1 MASNGIINKGKKIN
15 IASEE
20 TLGKFDDKIREIGIN
35 EKEKNTQ
42 AKADEIK
49 VPYMDLSSFPVSQDA
64 LALIP
69 LGEVKKHGIVCFF
82 YGEKSLR
89 LGVLSPENKE
99 AQKQIEIIKDRFY
112 NKDIEIY
119 LISENSY
126 KTILKAYEALP
137 LIKEVRGGVQITEE
151 DIKKFEN
158 IKDFKEIGEQVQRV
172 SVTDVL
178 VLLMSAAINIDATD
192 IHIEAGKETI
202 KIRYRIDGILHDV
215 TKLSSDKWEDFISR
229 IKLIS
234 GLKLNV
240 SDEPQDGRFVIA
252 IGEKEDI
259 DVRVST
265 LPTAY
270 GESVAIRLL
279 MFSRVA
285 VSLEELG
292 LSEYN
297 FKAIDKASNMPNGMI
312 LNTGPTGSGKTSTL
326 YAILT
331 RLNKEDT
338 KIVTIEDPI
347 EYHLDGINQSQTNE
361 EAGYNFAAALKSFV
375 RQDPDVIMVGEIR
388 DFATVDTA
396 IQSALTGHLVL
407 STIHTNS
414 AAGSIPRLISIG
426 AKNFLLAPAIN
437 IMIGQRLVRR
447 ICPNCKQEKELSD
460 DDKIRI
466 KKEFEK
472 AGDEVRKKINL
483 ENIDS
488 IDFYAGKGCDRCSGI
503 GYKGRIAIF
512 EIIEFT
518 EKIRKEI
525 IANEAISEGRIQDM
539 ATEDGMSTMAQDGIL
554 KAMDGITSLEE
565 IFRVTK

>member
-1 MASNGIINKGKKIN
+1 MADNDNINKGQKIN
-15 IASEE
+15 IASED
-20 TLGKFDDKIREIGIN
+20 TLGKFDDKIKEIGIN
-35 EKEKNTQ
+35 QKEKTTQ
-42 AKADEIK
+42 AKAEETKI
-49 VPYMDLSSFPVSQDA
+49 PYIDLASFPVSQDA
-64 LALIP
+64 LALVP
-69 LGEVKKHGIVCFF
+69 LKDVKESGVVCFF

-89 LGVLSPENKE
+89 LGVLAPENKE
-99 AQKQIEIIKDRFY
+99 AQKQIEIVKDRFY
-112 NKDIEIY
+112 NKSVEIY
-119 LISENSY
+119 IISENSY
-126 KTILKAYEALP
+126 NAILKAYEALP

-151 DIKKFEN
+151 DIEKFKG
-158 IKDFKEIGEQVQRV
+158 IKNFNEIGEQVQRV

-178 VLLMSAAINIDATD
+178 VLLMSAAINVDATD

-202 KIRYRIDGILHDV
+202 KVRYRIDGMLHNV
-215 TKLSSDKWEDFISR
+215 AKISSDKWEDLISR

-240 SDEPQDGRFVIA
+240 SNEPQDGRFVIA
-252 IGEKEDI
+252 LGKNEDI

-297 FKAIDKASNMPNGMI
+297 FKAIDRASNMPNGMI

-347 EYHLDGINQSQTNE
+347 EYHLDGINQSQTDE
-361 EAGYNFAAALKSFV
+361 EAGYSFAAALKSFV

-388 DFATVDTA
+388 DFETVDTA

-447 ICPNCKQEKELSD
+447 VCSDCKQKITLSD

-466 KKEFEK
+466 KKEFER
-472 AGDEVRKKINL
+472 AGEEIKSKINL
-483 ENIDS
+483 EDLES
-488 IDFYAGKGCDRCSGI
+488 LEFHTGKGCDKCGGI

-525 IANEAISEGRIQDM
+525 IDNEAISEGRIQEIAM
-539 ATEDGMSTMAQDGIL
+539 ADGMSTMAQDGIL
-554 KAMDGITSLEE
+554 KAMNGITSLEE
-565 IFRVTK
+565 VFRVTK